1 MVPLPDLR
9 GFRNTLLVV
18 CRSLAPGIGRGIH
31 LVGRS
36 EVSRKV
42 LKSSKVSSKVSS
54 MHLVRPLKALVNKAS
69 NVLHGNELIVKRGI
83 AARDEER
90 LLLKVVAVVVT
101 LVVKLVVVKLAIT
114 LAAARDEE
122 RLLLKVVALAL
133 LHRHWSNYSLPME
146 IIIYR

>member
-42 LKSSKVSSKVSS
+42 LKSSKFSSKVSSKVSS

-69 NVLHGNELIVKRGI
+69 NVLHGNELVVKRGI

-90 LLLKVVAVVVT
+90 LLLKVVP
-101 LVVKLVVVKLAIT
+101 VVKLVVT
-114 LAAARDEE
+114 SD
-122 RLLLKVVALAL
+122 
-133 LHRHWSNYSLPME
+133 
-146 IIIYR
+146 

>member
-90 LLLKVVAVVVT
+90 LLLKVVA
-101 LVVKLVVVKLAIT
+101 
-114 LAAARDEE
+114 
-122 RLLLKVVALAL
+122 LAL